1 MERQAAVDYIKEIFS
16 GVSIKTPRE
25 ELIKYQ
31 NGMYQVG
38 FSDVERK
45 LETESEE

>member
-1 MERQAAVDYIKEIFS
+1 MKRQAAVDYIKEVFS
-16 GVSIKTPRE
+16 MSIKTPRE